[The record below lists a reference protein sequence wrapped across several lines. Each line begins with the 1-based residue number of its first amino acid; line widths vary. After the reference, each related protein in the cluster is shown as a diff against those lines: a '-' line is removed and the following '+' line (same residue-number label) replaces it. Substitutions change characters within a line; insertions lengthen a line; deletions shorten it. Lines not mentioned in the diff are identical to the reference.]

1 MPIELI
7 IFDLDGTLID
17 SIGDIANALNYAFEP
32 YGIEYL
38 TPTEVAAMVGEGLPK
53 LIRNVLEKHNLLL
66 DKDVL
71 LKRFLD
77 YHASHLTD
85 NTAPYPDVIETLE
98 ALKSQ
103 KKAIVTNKAEV
114 LSLRILDELGLMK
127 YFDMVVCADT
137 ISERKPSPA
146 PIFYILSVLNVQPRD
161 AIIVGDSAIDIKTGR
176 ASSIKTV
183 AVTYGYGRE
192 GFQEEGDFVIS
203 SLSELIDIVKEI
215 TEGSVSNKG

>member
-17 SIGDIANALNYAFEP
+17 SIGDIANALNHAFEP
-32 YGIEYL
+32 YGIESIGL
-38 TPTEVAAMVGEGLPK
+38 TEVAAMVGEGPSK
-53 LIRNVLEKHNLLL
+53 LVRNVLEKYNLLL

-77 YHASHLTD
+77 YYASHLTE

-103 KKAIVTNKAEV
+103 RKAIVTNKLEI
-114 LSLRILDELGLMK
+114 LSLKILDELSLMK

-146 PIFYILSVLNVQPRD
+146 PISYVLSALNVQPED
-161 AIIVGDSAIDIKTGR
+161 AIIVGDSAVDIKTGR

-192 GFQEEGDFVIS
+192 GFQEEGDFVIN
-203 SLSELIDIVKEI
+203 SLSELVDIVKEI
-215 TEGSVSNKG
+215 TEESASYKG